1 GQHLEEISCLTS
13 DAYLVFTA
21 CENVTYASRRGTEMR
36 TFDMPDDGGRLL
48 RLREGHSSLP
58 TKVWFF
64 GVNGK
69 NILSAGQDSTLRSFS
84 TEADNL
90 DKSLGQASFNWK
102 AAKRKRVKHDTKQ
115 MLPILDLCSAHDGS
129 VRGVAID
136 GFSQMIISGGSDKL
150 LKFWKFKDHGEIA
163 TMELEQSV
171 SKMILQ
177 RESAMLTVTMDNF
190 TIGLVDIVSKRII
203 REFTDNAGNSCDM
216 HRNKPKVPVQV
227 PKNAPFF
234 LPVVSGLKP
243 TFLIEDSDNW
253 KEKSEKSNILDVI
266 QHMSEFYKIIYKS
279 DETENSLNAGWLS
292 CGKEVSFLLFYN
304 AGYYTDKGEMTFEDM
319 TLLDLSAKRPVT
331 LPAEACLILA
341 NRLWMVELWE
351 RVIPILLFYSL

>member
-69 NILSAGQDSTLRSFS
+69 NILSA
-84 TEADNL
+84 
-90 DKSLGQASFNWK
+90 
-102 AAKRKRVKHDTKQ
+102 
-115 MLPILDLCSAHDGS
+115 AHDGS